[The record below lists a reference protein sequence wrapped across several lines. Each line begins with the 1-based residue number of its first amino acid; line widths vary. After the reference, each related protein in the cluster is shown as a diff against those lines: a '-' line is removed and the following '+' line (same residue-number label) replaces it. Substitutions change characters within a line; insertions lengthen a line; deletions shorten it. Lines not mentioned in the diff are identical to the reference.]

1 MLGKI
6 IQSLPRRP
14 SICNTDERCPLL
26 ISKFITTY
34 IRKAMRDRDRL
45 KEKFHTSTIIAIFL
59 FFFIISFRFFSMP
72 FFSFFSLLFSFIY
85 FLGIFSSFLN
95 FTLQGSPGDE
105 IYFLPLR
112 QVTVTI
118 SVFYNLDALNIKE
131 RRFAS
136 PPTLKQNFSSN
147 VFLVLVLS
155 TELMM

>member
-1 MLGKI
+1 
-6 IQSLPRRP
+6 
-14 SICNTDERCPLL
+14 
-26 ISKFITTY
+26 
-34 IRKAMRDRDRL
+34 
-45 KEKFHTSTIIAIFL
+45 
-59 FFFIISFRFFSMP
+59 MP

>member
-1 MLGKI
+1 MSFADFEIYYDLYSKGYERPRSTEGKVPHI
-6 IQSLPRRP
+6 HNNCCFPFLSYHFISSLF
-14 SICNTDERCPLL
+14 N
-26 ISKFITTY
+26 
-34 IRKAMRDRDRL
+34 AV
-45 KEKFHTSTIIAIFL
+45 L
-59 FFFIISFRFFSMP
+59 FFS
-72 FFSFFSLLFSFIY
+72 FSLLFSFIY

-118 SVFYNLDALNIKE
+118 SVFCNLDALNIKE
-131 RRFAS
+131 RRFAL

-155 TELMM
+155 TELMI